1 MPFTNQLQ
9 SPIVKL
15 TKVIRGI
22 EKIIPLETQPSDVS
36 LNRVD
41 VLLAFFARIG
51 VIETQIAFATV
62 SFCQTKVQANALGMS
77 DVKIAIG
84 LGRKTGLNLLT
95 LQGLLGRKV
104 LFDFVL
110 NEVLVVWVRFLVI
123 RGMGHDG

>member
-1 MPFTNQLQ
+1 
-9 SPIVKL
+9 
-15 TKVIRGI
+15 
-22 EKIIPLETQPSDVS
+22 
-36 LNRVD
+36 
-41 VLLAFFARIG
+41 
-51 VIETQIAFATV
+51 
-62 SFCQTKVQANALGMS
+62 MS